1 MTDREDL
8 IKEDK
13 TIEEIHKR
21 QRLEIKHAKLV
32 QAMLKGDMGGIE
44 EILGS
49 NKETTNV
56 IKSFLKN
63 KSKFFGK
70 EE

>member
-1 MTDREDL
+1 
-8 IKEDK
+8 
-13 TIEEIHKR
+13 
-21 QRLEIKHAKLV
+21 
-32 QAMLKGDMGGIE
+32 LKGDMGGIE